1 MTLSAVNKGV
11 IDKGTKGI
19 NKGDIRG
26 DGLHGRVAHYNG
38 QYSSSHNIY
47 RLQNGASRVT
57 RFGNQ

>member
-11 IDKGTKGI
+11 MDKGTKGI

-26 DGLHGRVAHYNG
+26 DGLHGRVAHHNG

-47 RLQNGASRVT
+47 IDCKMVHHV
-57 RFGNQ
+57 